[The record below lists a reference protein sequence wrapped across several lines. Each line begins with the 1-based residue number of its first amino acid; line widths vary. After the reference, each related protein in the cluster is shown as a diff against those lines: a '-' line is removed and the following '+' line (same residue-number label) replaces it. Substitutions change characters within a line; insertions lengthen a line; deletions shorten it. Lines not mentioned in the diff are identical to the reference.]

1 MTVTA
6 ATTRNDYVATSGQT
20 VFPYTFTAL
29 ADGDIKVLKNGTA
42 LTLGGSNDYTLS
54 GVGSYGGNVT
64 LTSGAAANDKI
75 AIYLDMDLARTT
87 NYQNSGDFLA
97 LDVNGDFDA
106 LWLALQQGTTDS
118 QASVRRPPADSNTIS
133 MELPVAAVRANKLLS
148 FDSTGAVKVE
158 SPSASSSTY
167 VNVMDFGAK
176 GNGVD
181 DDGPAIQLA
190 IDSLPSGGTII
201 IPDGEYLIST
211 GVLITK
217 GIRLLGAGRVNF
229 NGYTD
234 SFSPTVHSGSTLI
247 RISDGVTAFSFNKG
261 SDVSAFGCSIEQ
273 MSFAGTVIT
282 QAAFG
287 DAPVFRA
294 DTHAIDVSY
303 TAELTLNRLDFMNLD
318 KCIFNKSYEALYTA
332 TAGQT
337 TFAYNWLLPNANQL
351 VVYIAGIEQSPSSYT
366 VTGVGTGSGTVVLN
380 SGASA
385 GQEVYVATLR
395 LAVKPFI
402 EDMTAKDCNYFL
414 KTEDAAAD
422 FTISNISLIKMNY
435 GIHTTSLDGLV
446 MSNASIYRSYV
457 SAMYD
462 IGGGYNQ
469 ISNYINISNCH
480 FFESGGTLC
489 YFHSISQLTIT
500 GCDFVRAGLVKR
512 TLSTPN
518 PQTGLLIHNSE
529 TVTVSGGMIERS
541 LGDGAQVYGN
551 RFVDFGTNIM
561 NAGYLTAGRT
571 GLIMYDNELANV
583 NCSISCVGVQPSYAA
598 NFSTS
603 KAVTGTIVSDDLII
617 GRTDQLVQRGV
628 EEKVHCLTFPSVIS
642 QGGNVNLSV
651 SIPYVLQPGQQLVV
665 YEVEFPTGGSG
676 TGVEGLV
683 FRVDSYFGIV
693 FDNTGLM
700 NFRQVIATN
709 TTSSQTTGTFS
720 TYLHNLPSAGLGN
733 FNIAPGSIVKFK
745 YKIVEYSIDP
755 Y

>member
-1 MTVTA
+1 M
-6 ATTRNDYVATSGQT
+6 
-20 VFPYTFTAL
+20 
-29 ADGDIKVLKNGTA
+29 A
-42 LTLGGSNDYTLS
+42 LTKSANRMI
-54 GVGSYGGNVT
+54 
-64 LTSGAAANDKI
+64 SGA
-75 AIYLDMDLARTT
+75 
-87 NYQNSGDFLA
+87 S
-97 LDVNGDFDA
+97 
-106 LWLALQQGTTDS
+106 
-118 QASVRRPPADSNTIS
+118 
-133 MELPVAAVRANKLLS
+133 
-148 FDSTGAVKVE
+148 
-158 SPSASSSTY
+158 
-167 VNVMDFGAK
+167 VNVLDFGAK
-176 GNGVD
+176 GDGTT

-190 IDSLPSGGTII
+190 IDSLPNGGTVL
-201 IPDGEYLIST
+201 IPDGEFLIST
-211 GVLITK
+211 GVSITK
-217 GIRLLGAGRVNF
+217 GIRVLGAGRVNF

-234 SFSPTVHSGSTLI
+234 SFSPTAHSGSTLI

-282 QAAFG
+282 QAAFA
-287 DAPVFRA
+287 DPPVFRA
-294 DTHAIDVSY
+294 NTHAINMTS
-303 TAELTLNRLDFMNLD
+303 TAELILERLDFMNLD
-318 KCIFNKSYEALYTA
+318 KCIFNIP
-332 TAGQT
+332 G
-337 TFAYNWLLPNANQL
+337 N
-351 VVYIAGIEQSPSSYT
+351 V
-366 VTGVGTGSGTVVLN
+366 
-380 SGASA
+380 
-385 GQEVYVATLR
+385 
-395 LAVKPFI
+395 AVKPFI

-414 KTEDAAAD
+414 KAEDDAAD
-422 FTISNISLIKMNY
+422 FTVTNLSLIKMNY

-446 MSNASIYRSYV
+446 MSNATIYRSYV

-462 IGGGYNQ
+462 VGGGSNQ
-469 ISNYINISNCH
+469 ISNFINISNCH

-500 GCDFVRAGLVKR
+500 GCDFVRSGLV
-512 TLSTPN
+512 TSTTSP
-518 PQTGLLIHNSE
+518 GLVVYNSE

-541 LGDGAQVYGN
+541 RGDGAQIYGN

-561 NAGYLTAGRT
+561 NAGWQVGGRT
-571 GLIMYDNELANV
+571 GLIMYDNELVNV
-583 NCSISCVGVQPSYAA
+583 NCSIACVGVQPSYAA

-628 EEKVHCLTFPSVIS
+628 EEKVHCLTFPSVIA

-720 TYLHNLPSAGLGN
+720 TYLHNLTSAGLGN